1 MRTLALACDY
11 DGTLASEGR
20 VEAETLLDVKRLRD
34 SGRRFLIVTGRVL
47 EDLFRVFPEARQ
59 VCDRI
64 VAENGALL
72 HRPQSGED
80 ALLAEPPPERFL
92 AELKSRGVPFNA
104 GRAIVATHLPY
115 ESAVLDAI
123 NASGLDLR
131 LILNKGSVMVLPTGV
146 DKGTGLAAALEELAL
161 TPAETVGVGDAEND
175 RSFLERC
182 GVSAAVANALP
193 AVRERCRLKLSR
205 PAGAGVRE
213 LIGRMLDNDLAALA
227 PPV

>member
-1 MRTLALACDY
+1 MLTLALACDY

-34 SGRRFLIVTGRVL
+34 SGRRFLLVTGRVL
-47 EDLFRVFPEARQ
+47 EDLFRIFPEAPQ

-72 HRPQSGED
+72 HRPQSGESIS
-80 ALLAEPPPERFL
+80 LAGPPPERFL
-92 AELKSRGVPFNA
+92 GELKRRGVSFDM
-104 GRAIVATHLPY
+104 GRAIVATRLPY
-115 ESAVLDAI
+115 EAAVRDAI

-131 LILNKGSVMVLPTGV
+131 LILNKGSVMVLPAGV

-175 RSFLERC
+175 CSFLERC

-193 AVRERCRLKLSR
+193 ALRERARLKLSR
-205 PAGAGVRE
+205 AAGAGVRE
-213 LIGRMLDNDLAALA
+213 LIGRMLDNDLAGC
-227 PPV
+227 